1 MAKQILDWNYNPIQE
16 KDIPKQKHTIFYE
29 YDNPEEALTDL
40 SNEKIGT
47 TRQFCGEA
55 SYKFDKITTPIVHN
69 GIKLTM
75 YFTWNDCVFAQLFG
89 IYQYIGKMV

>member
-40 SNEKIGT
+40 SNLTSGRST
-47 TRQFCGEA
+47 L
-55 SYKFDKITTPIVHN
+55 STPSTSVI
-69 GIKLTM
+69 IFMTSDCS
-75 YFTWNDCVFAQLFG
+75 NDCPMLNVD
-89 IYQYIGKMV
+89 MC